1 MAGEVRNGFRTL
13 GLGDEEKNDWDAN
26 ERRFSGFYQAKNGF
40 RCLSALI
47 RVNLRPLCKKDFH
60 NFLSNENF

>member
-1 MAGEVRNGFRTL
+1 MASGTL

-47 RVNLRPLCKKDFH
+47 RVNLRPFMQKGF
-60 NFLSNENF
+60 S